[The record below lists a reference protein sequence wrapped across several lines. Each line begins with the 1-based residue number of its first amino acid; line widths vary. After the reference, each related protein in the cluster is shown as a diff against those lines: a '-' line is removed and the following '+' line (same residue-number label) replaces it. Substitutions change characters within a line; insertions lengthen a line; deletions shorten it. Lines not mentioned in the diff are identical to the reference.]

1 MSEYRKYKRGWAWW
15 SIREKE
21 VWWPARRDEKIGML
35 RDAATPPT
43 SQWHTCN
50 DIIALVAY
58 LHSWTAHTS
67 DLSAVLGGVKWA
79 PVAA

>member
-1 MSEYRKYKRGWAWW
+1 MVVEKGKRGLVAGQKRWED
-15 SIREKE
+15 R
-21 VWWPARRDEKIGML
+21 VL

-50 DIIALVAY
+50 DISALVAY